1 MKNPDNKNDI
11 RWAFFGS
18 SNFSVIVLR
27 ELESL
32 GLVPQLIVTT
42 PDKPRGRGLKI
53 TAGPVREWAEK
64 RGIEI
69 IAPATLKTGEA
80 AAELRSFGEK
90 IGAEKSGGSE
100 KGGSERG
107 GGWDVF
113 LIASYGKIVPAEIL
127 DIPTRKTLNI
137 HPSLLPKFRGPTP
150 LESAI
155 LEANETGVTI
165 MQVDEQV
172 DHGPIV
178 ASRLVAMSG
187 NASDA
192 VSADGTPLEWPP
204 YYTDLETLLA
214 REGAK
219 LFAEIVPGWVANDG
233 SVQATEQNHALATFT
248 KKIAKEDLLIDLV
261 DDPEETL
268 RKIRAYS
275 GNRGAYFL
283 LRQKSKDGTTDKETR
298 VIVTRA
304 KIDSSGASPTLIIE
318 RVKPEGRTE
327 MAFED
332 FKRGIRE

>member
-18 SNFSVIVLR
+18 SNFSVIVLD
-27 ELESL
+27 ELKAL
-32 GLVPQLIVTT
+32 GLLPQLIVTT

-53 TAGPVREWAEK
+53 SAGPVRECAEK
-64 RGIEI
+64 HSIEV

-80 AAELRSFGEK
+80 SAELKNR
-90 IGAEKSGGSE
+90 AEKFAAADGANS
-100 KGGSERG
+100 
-107 GGWDVF
+107 WDVF

-178 ASRLVAMSG
+178 ASRSITL
-187 NASDA
+187 SDS

-204 YYTDLETLLA
+204 YYKDLETLLA

-219 LFAEIVPGWVANDG
+219 LFAEILPGWVANDC
-233 SVQATEQNHALATFT
+233 SVKATEQNHAAATFT

-275 GNRGAYFL
+275 CNRGAYFIL
-283 LRQKSKDGTTDKETR
+283 KQKSKDGTIDKETR

-304 KIDSSGASPTLIIE
+304 KIDPAAPEKLIIE
-318 RVKPEGRTE
+318 RVKPEGRGE

>member
-1 MKNPDNKNDI
+1 MKNPDNKNEI
-11 RWAFFGS
+11 RWVFFGS
-18 SNFSVIVLR
+18 SNFSVIVLQ
-27 ELESL
+27 ELEAL

-64 RGIEI
+64 RDIEV
-69 IAPATLKTGEA
+69 IAPATLKTGEVA
-80 AAELRSFGEK
+80 TELRSRCEK
-90 IGAEKSGGSE
+90 IGAEKN
-100 KGGSERG
+100 GGSERDVSKKG
-107 GGWDVF
+107 GGWDIF

-155 LEANETGVTI
+155 LETNETGVTI

-178 ASRLVAMSG
+178 ASRLV
-187 NASDA
+187 
-192 VSADGTPLEWPP
+192 TIPEWPP
-204 YYTDLETLLA
+204 YYKDLETTLA

-219 LFAEIVPGWVANDG
+219 LFAEILPGWVANDG
-233 SVQATEQNHALATFT
+233 SVNATAQNHALATFT

-283 LRQKSKDGTTDKETR
+283 LKQKSKDGTTDKETR

-304 KIDSSGASPTLIIE
+304 KIDPAGASPTLIVE
-318 RVKPEGRTE
+318 RVKPEGRNE